1 MGETK
6 PYFGYGSNLDAE
18 DWANWCKKKGLSP
31 AGMDEIGV
39 AYLQGYEMKFHY
51 YSSNREGGAAD
62 VVKGTVNSK
71 VPGALFTLSENAWK
85 VMDRK
90 EGHPKYYE
98 RRDVIV
104 QTADGGV
111 EAITYTVVEERKQL
125 QYVAPTPEYV
135 ALIRSGL
142 ERRNLST
149 TALDDALE

>member
-1 MGETK
+1 
-6 PYFGYGSNLDAE
+6 
-18 DWANWCKKKGLSP
+18 
-31 AGMDEIGV
+31 
-39 AYLQGYEMKFHY
+39 MKFHY

-62 VVKGTVNSK
+62 VVKVVVNSK

-90 EGHPKYYE
+90 EGYPKFYE

-104 QTADGGV
+104 QTADGKV
-111 EAITYTVVEERKQL
+111 EAITYTVVEERKQP

-149 TALDDALE
+149 TALDNALE